1 MPLLLSRTHFSLL
14 TAPTSPQALCEEA
27 VRLGLTHLV
36 LTDTNALY
44 GLYPFAK
51 AARRVGLQAVFGC
64 ELVHRGLRLTLIAQ
78 DERGYSSLCSLLS
91 AFHGVGPDRAGSS
104 RAGSSRAGGGSEFDL
119 VRACERYAKGL
130 WFVCGDP
137 RLLPELSVRV
147 PRERLLVALPP
158 RPLGG
163 EPARDMS
170 SSCLAAD
177 SLASSSSASS
187 AMSSAMGTAGA
198 RIQRGRKLPDPGCP
212 WPRRMLRDIA
222 RDLDLK
228 LCAVRDVWF
237 AAPQDHALHQL
248 FLAVKWSRSL
258 RGGDPAKDLHGI
270 GVASPEA
277 HLPSKDQLHL
287 GHEEDAAAVAMA
299 QQVLDSCTL
308 SFADRA
314 KPIFPPVSLP
324 KGVTA
329 GASLRRLVLTGLQQR
344 YGKQEQAAIA
354 RCDHELSVIESM
366 GFSPYFLAV
375 HQIVELARARDIP
388 FVGRG
393 SAADSLVAHCLGLTD
408 ADPLRYGLLFER
420 FLNPGRSDLPDID
433 LDFCWRRRDELIEAV
448 YEHFGRDHVAMI
460 ATYNT
465 CGPRSAY
472 QEAAKVLGLPPAEAV
487 RRSKRLPWHGKAELD
502 LAAIAAATP
511 GFWREGSQGGRQ
523 GGGTDRGT
531 GSVHDSKHLPPER
544 EQLLLSLAQQL
555 LSAPRHLGVHP
566 GGIVITPQPIATY
579 APLERAAKG
588 VVVTQYDMHFVEG
601 LGMVKIDLLGNRA
614 LSIVHDCVTMLQGHG
629 VVVPDLHMIPEDD
642 ARTAKLLSTGGTLG
656 CFQVESPAMRTL
668 LQQMGAKTMDRVIQA
683 VALVRP
689 GPAAAGMKDAF
700 IRRARGLEPVTTAH
714 PLLSEVFADT
724 FGIMLYQEDVIRA
737 AMAVAGLDATEG
749 DMLRRDLGK
758 HALGAGGHS
767 HALRDEADAF
777 VVAGLRRGLPRAAIE
792 QVWAEMARFAAYSFC
807 KAHSVTYGR
816 LAYRCVFLKARWPAA
831 FLAAMLRN
839 DAGYFAQGVYA
850 EEAKRLGAELRAPC
864 IQEGVVEHELL
875 RPTVIRIGLAS
886 VHGLGERTV
895 SALLTARRAGGPFR
909 TLQDFL
915 QRVRPMRNEVEN
927 LIMVGACDGF
937 GMTRPEL
944 LWRLQVAMTPRAQKV
959 AERTAV
965 AARGA
970 LFADAVMPREASYP
984 QLPDYDEAKKGE
996 AELRLLG
1003 FTLGSHPVDVLW
1015 RRGELPVLRQCVPC
1029 GKVAEHLNRTVR
1041 ICGFA
1046 VAFRGHSAEQGGMCF
1061 VTVEDGT
1068 GIVETTLFAKVYQRC
1083 GGVLQGR
1090 GPFVFEGKA
1099 EERLGGGVGMRV
1111 FDVMLPEDV

>member
-1 MPLLLSRTHFSLL
+1 MPLLLSRTHYSLL
-14 TAPTSPQALCEEA
+14 TAPASPQAMCEEA
-27 VRLGLTHLV
+27 VRLGLSHLV
-36 LTDTNALY
+36 LTDTNGLY
-44 GLYPFAK
+44 GLYPFAQ
-51 AARRVGLQAVFGC
+51 AARRVGLNGVFGC
-64 ELVHRGLRLTLIAQ
+64 ELVHRGRRCTLLAQ
-78 DERGYSSLCSLLS
+78 DERGYSSLCALLS
-91 AFHGVGPDRAGSS
+91 AFHGVGEGSHH
-104 RAGSSRAGGGSEFDL
+104 GGRSPTGGEFDF

-158 RPLGG
+158 RIPGG
-163 EPARDMS
+163 AAERDGS
-170 SSCLAAD
+170 VLPEKAV
-177 SLASSSSASS
+177 
-187 AMSSAMGTAGA
+187 
-198 RIQRGRKLPDPGCP
+198 QQGRKLPDPGCA
-212 WPRRMLRDIA
+212 WPRRMMRELA
-222 RDLDLK
+222 RDLDLR

-237 AAPQDHALHQL
+237 ASPQDHALHQL
-248 FLAVKWSRSL
+248 FLAVKWNRSL
-258 RGGDPAKDLHGI
+258 RGGDPAKDLRGI
-270 GVASPEA
+270 GVAGPEQ
-277 HLPSKDQLHL
+277 HLPTPEQMQL
-287 GHEEDAAAVAMA
+287 GHEDDAEAVAMA
-299 QQVLDSCTL
+299 QQVLASCTL
-308 SFADRA
+308 SFAERA
-314 KPIFPPVSLP
+314 TPIFPPLSVPS
-324 KGVTA
+324 GETA
-329 GASLRRLVLTGLQQR
+329 ESCLRRLVFAGLQKR
-344 YGKQEQAAIA
+344 YGKHEEQAVA
-354 RCDHELSVIESM
+354 RCEYELSVIVSM
-366 GFSPYFLAV
+366 GFAPYFLAV

-433 LDFCWRRRDELIEAV
+433 LDFCWRRRDELIDAV

-487 RRSKRLPWHGKAELD
+487 RRSKRLPWHARTGLD
-502 LAAIAAATP
+502 LAEVVAETP
-511 GFWREGSQGGRQ
+511 GFWREGQREGG
-523 GGGTDRGT
+523 
-531 GSVHDSKHLPPER
+531 SEHDSRHLPPER
-544 EQLLLSLAQQL
+544 ERLLLSLAQQL
-555 LSAPRHLGVHP
+555 LTAPRHLGVHP
-566 GGIVITPQPIATY
+566 GGIVITPEPISTY
-579 APLERAAKG
+579 APLERSAKG

-614 LSIVHDCVTMLQGHG
+614 LSIVHDCVTMLAEHDII
-629 VVVPDLHMIPEDD
+629 VPDLQKIPEDD
-642 ARTAKLLSTGGTLG
+642 ARTAKLLSSGGTLG

-700 IRRARGLEPVTTAH
+700 IRRARGLEPVTTVH

-758 HALGAGGHS
+758 RGRS
-767 HALRDEADAF
+767 HALQDEADAF
-777 VVAGLRRGLPRAAIE
+777 VVAGLRRGLPRRAIE

-816 LAYRCVFLKARWPAA
+816 LAYRCVYLKARWPAA

-864 IQEGVVEHELL
+864 VQEGAVEHELL
-875 RPTVIRIGLAS
+875 SPTVIRIGLS
-886 VHGLGERTV
+886 CVHGLGERTI
-895 SALLTARRAGGPFR
+895 SSILTARRAGGPFR
-909 TLQDFL
+909 TLPDFL
-915 QRVRPMRNEVEN
+915 QRARPMRKEAES
-927 LIMVGACDGF
+927 LILVGACDGF

-944 LWRLQVAMTPRAQKV
+944 LWRLQVAMTPRAQKL

-965 AARGA
+965 AARSA
-970 LFADAVMPREASYP
+970 LFVDAVAVREPSYP
-984 QLPDYDEAKKGE
+984 QLPDYDEAKRGE

-1015 RRGELPVLRQCVPC
+1015 RRGELPVMQQCVPC

-1046 VAFRGHSAEQGGMCF
+1046 VAFRGHSARQGGMCF

-1068 GIVETTLFAKVYQRC
+1068 GIVETTLFPKVYQRC
-1083 GGVLQGR
+1083 GGILQGR

-1099 EERLGGGVGMRV
+1099 EERLGGGVNMRV
-1111 FDVMLPEDV
+1111 FDVTLPGDG

>member
-1 MPLLLSRTHFSLL
+1 MPLLLSRTHYSLL
-14 TAPTSPQALCEEA
+14 TAPASPQALCEEA

-36 LTDTNALY
+36 LTDTNGLY
-44 GLYPFAK
+44 GLYPFAQ

-64 ELVHRGLRLTLIAQ
+64 ELVHRGRRLTLIAQ
-78 DERGYSSLCSLLS
+78 DESGYGSLCSLLS
-91 AFHGVGPDRAGSS
+91 AFHGVGPGRSGSRISGSS
-104 RAGSSRAGGGSEFDL
+104 SSSSEFDL

-130 WFVCGDP
+130 WFICGDP

-147 PRERLLVALPP
+147 PRERLLVALPQ
-158 RPLGG
+158 RPPGG
-163 EPARDMS
+163 EPACDP
-170 SSCLAAD
+170 A
-177 SLASSSSASS
+177 SASMVS
-187 AMSSAMGTAGA
+187 AGPRM
-198 RIQRGRKLPDPGCP
+198 QRGRKLPDPGCP

-222 RDLDLK
+222 RDLELS

-248 FLAVKWSRSL
+248 FLAVKWNRSL
-258 RGGDPAKDLHGI
+258 RGGDPAKDLRGI
-270 GVASPEA
+270 GVASPDA
-277 HLPSKDQLHL
+277 HLPSQEQLHD
-287 GHEEDAAAVAMA
+287 GHEEDAGAVAMA

-308 SFADRA
+308 SFVDRA

-324 KGVTA
+324 SGETA
-329 GASLRRLVLTGLQQR
+329 EASLRQLVLTGLQQR
-344 YGKQEQAAIA
+344 YGKPEQAAIA
-354 RCDHELSVIESM
+354 RCEHELSVINSM
-366 GFSPYFLAV
+366 GFAPYFLAV

-393 SAADSLVAHCLGLTD
+393 SAADSLVAHCLGMTD

-448 YEHFGRDHVAMI
+448 YEHFGHDHVAMI

-487 RRSKRLPWHGKAELD
+487 RRSKRLPWHGKAGLD
-502 LAAIAAATP
+502 LAEIAAETP
-511 GFWREGSQGGRQ
+511 GFWCEGQRVGDRSNSGSSNSGRSNS
-523 GGGTDRGT
+523 

-566 GGIVITPQPIATY
+566 GGIVITPEPIATY

-614 LSIVHDCVTMLQGHG
+614 LSIVHDCVTMLQAHG
-629 VVVPDLHMIPEDD
+629 VVVPDLHAIPEDD
-642 ARTAKLLSTGGTLG
+642 ARTAKLLSSGGTLG

-749 DMLRRDLGK
+749 DVLRRDLGK
-758 HALGAGGHS
+758 RGRS

-864 IQEGVVEHELL
+864 IQDGSVEHELL
-875 RPTVIRIGLAS
+875 RPTVIRIGLSS
-886 VHGLGERTV
+886 VHGLGDRTV

-909 TLQDFL
+909 NLQDFL
-915 QRVRPMRNEVEN
+915 QRVRPMRNEAEN
-927 LIMVGACDGF
+927 LILVGACDGF

-944 LWRLQVAMTPRAQKV
+944 LWRLQVAMTPRAQKA

-970 LFADAVMPREASYP
+970 LFVDAVTPREASYP

-1015 RRGELPVLRQCVPC
+1015 RRGELPVLNQCVPC

-1068 GIVETTLFAKVYQRC
+1068 GIVETTLFPKVYQRC

-1111 FDVMLPEDV
+1111 FDVMLPEHA